1 MGKKSSIA
9 MIVIWAVLLLLWI
22 LDYFTLAQPERHP
35 WFLVIKVILGIT
47 GIVIPSVS
55 LYKISHK
62 DGK

>member
-1 MGKKSSIA
+1 

-22 LDYFTLAQPERHP
+22 IDYFTLAQPERHP
-35 WFLVIKVILGIT
+35 WFLAIKVILGIT